1 MKYFAFVL
9 ISLSLFSCVSAKKYK
24 DLLSQQEACNEELN
38 KYKSMAL
45 DYEGKYKE
53 FKEKYDVLIKDV
65 DQLKKD
71 TTRLGKELRDL
82 KAEYEKIKEINE
94 ALDQKFKN
102 LQQRG
107 ARENAVLTAEL
118 EAKNIELQRKE
129 EELRQLEKELRG
141 KEAALADR
149 EKRVQELE
157 AMLKKQ
163 KDALRELK
171 QKVLNALR
179 GFEGKGI
186 TVEERDGKI
195 YVSMEAKLL
204 FASGSTSVDP
214 EGKDAIIQLAKVLQ
228 EQSDLEIIVEG
239 HTDTDPMKRSSH
251 PKNNWEL
258 SVLRA
263 TAVVEIMLDN
273 SEMKPQSISAAG
285 RSEFHPVDENDK
297 SKNRRIEVIISPNL
311 DEVFKMLNEVE

>member
-1 MKYFAFVL
+1 MKYIAFVL
-9 ISLSLFSCVSAKKYK
+9 LSLSLLSCVSAKKYK
-24 DLLSQQEACNEELN
+24 ELLAQQEACNEELE
-38 KYKSMAL
+38 KYKSKAL
-45 DYEGKYKE
+45 DFEGKYKE
-53 FKEKYDVLIKDV
+53 FKEKFDVLTKDV
-65 DQLKKD
+65 EQLKKD
-71 TTRLGKELRDL
+71 TTKLGKDYRMLQ
-82 KAEYEKIKEINE
+82 AEYDKIMEVNKALEEKF
-94 ALDQKFKN
+94 QN
-102 LQQRG
+102 LQKRG

-118 EAKNIELQRKE
+118 ESKNIELQRKA
-129 EELRQLEKELRG
+129 EELRLLERELRA

-163 KDALRELK
+163 KDAINELK

-204 FASGSTSVDP
+204 FASGSTKVDP
-214 EGKDAIIQLAKVLQ
+214 EGQNAITQLAKVLQ
-228 EQSDLEIIVEG
+228 EQKDLEIIVEG
-239 HTDTDPMKRSSH
+239 HTDTDPMKRASH

-263 TAVVEIMLDN
+263 TSVVEIMLSS
-273 SEMKPQSISAAG
+273 SEMDPATIAASG
-285 RSEFHPVDENDK
+285 RSEFHPVDPNNK
-297 SKNRRIEVIISPNL
+297 AKNRRIEVIIAPNL
-311 DEVFKMLNEVE
+311 DEVFKMLNSSE